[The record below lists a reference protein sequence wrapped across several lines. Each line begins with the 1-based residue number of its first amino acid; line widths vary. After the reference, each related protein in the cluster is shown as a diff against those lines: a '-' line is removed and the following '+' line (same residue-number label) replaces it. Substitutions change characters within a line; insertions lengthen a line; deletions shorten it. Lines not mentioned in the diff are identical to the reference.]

1 MTLAIHHA
9 LRTSERAIQFIGRF
23 QTASRRNYPVAF
35 GLPPWLSISY
45 NSGVSKLEPLPTNYR
60 NGCEHL
66 PPFAAH
72 PLNLAI
78 LRDTAFHTTLLS
90 IRHCFP

>member
-23 QTASRRNYPVAF
+23 QTASRLNYPVAF

-45 NSGVSKLEPLPTNYR
+45 NSGASKVEPLPTNYR
-60 NGCEHL
+60 NGCEDL
-66 PPFAAH
+66 PPLGSANPSQH
-72 PLNLAI
+72 CE
-78 LRDTAFHTTLLS
+78 LLS
-90 IRHCFP
+90 IILLLSLIVT